1 MKDLKKD
8 SQDIMLPCK
17 ENNSEKLLVVLLKI
31 KTKIKIML
39 EILRYL
45 KKLLKNL
52 EYLPDHHHK
61 TNIYWLLDWKNSVTL
76 LLWPVM
82 EVMMPQ
88 LLKKLILVL
97 LWVLQVSKWLNK
109 PLVSFYLMITLEV
122 LLLLPNMEEI
132 SLIVS
137 ENSFNSNLLSMS

>member
-1 MKDLKKD
+1 MKNLNLMKAILSFQVWLVLKIHLKRVSQKPSTNANKQESLLEWSQVISKKLLQPLPKTPTSFHTVMKDLKKD
-8 SQDIMLPCK
+8 NQDIMLLCK

-61 TNIYWLLDWKNSVTL
+61 TNIYWLLD
-76 LLWPVM
+76 
-82 EVMMPQ
+82 
-88 LLKKLILVL
+88 
-97 LWVLQVSKWLNK
+97 
-109 PLVSFYLMITLEV
+109 
-122 LLLLPNMEEI
+122 
-132 SLIVS
+132 
-137 ENSFNSNLLSMS
+137 

>member
-8 SQDIMLPCK
+8 NRDIMLLCK

-61 TNIYWLLDWKNSVTL
+61 TNIYWLLD
-76 LLWPVM
+76 
-82 EVMMPQ
+82 
-88 LLKKLILVL
+88 
-97 LWVLQVSKWLNK
+97 
-109 PLVSFYLMITLEV
+109 
-122 LLLLPNMEEI
+122 
-132 SLIVS
+132 
-137 ENSFNSNLLSMS
+137 